1 MPRIAGKRRKV
12 TDGHERVRKDGGVV
26 QLVRDDIRGAGRD
39 RGASSLLDEQRL
51 VSVLVVVHV
60 LPRAGVAPDEAR
72 LAVSAGVRGIVP
84 VVGLRPLPAQ
94 PRRFLPVGLADDGVV
109 ALADAALLDGY
120 RREDVA
126 RRVRRGAGLAL
137 HAVAIVGEVV
147 VGRKLCSHAGYVV
160 EARPVAVGIR
170 VGLVRHHVVQAAD
183 LLEAN
188 LRRAAVDVHDLPRV
202 LQRLGVGFVDGD
214 PHPVRNVLDAQVPP
228 PRIVAHDAPRPGRD
242 VVVGVR
248 VRVLE
253 ELERRSGDA
262 DRPVRRE
269 PHEAGDLPL
278 DRRAERD
285 AELEGAEGRPLQR
298 VAVAVRAVLVAAVAL
313 VAEVVVVVSAAS
325 AATGVVVCVFRRA
338 GPHLHAVHVHPA
350 RAAVGRGRHVSVVS
364 ESARHGQLAAV
375 VVPAAAPVVVP
386 FLAQALRVERIVLLF
401 VVGIA
406 VPVVAQPV
414 IAASVSGAVP
424 RD

>member
-313 VAEVVVVVSAAS
+313 VAEVVVVVSAS
-325 AATGVVVCVFRRA
+325 AATGVVVCVFSRA